1 MPHGLLGCSDMG
13 FCAQVLSPRSR
24 SGIFEISRA
33 CGENHR
39 NQRSRGVANRVQKI
53 LEASGIKLSSVV
65 SGVFGVTGRAILTEL
80 AANRTDPA
88 ALAEMAKGRLK
99 KKDQLLLALEG
110 SFCEH
115 DAALL
120 KHQSDLYAQLEQ
132 RRAKIQKR
140 LVTMS
145 ESDL

>member
-1 MPHGLLGCSDMG
+1 
-13 FCAQVLSPRSR
+13 
-24 SGIFEISRA
+24 
-33 CGENHR
+33 
-39 NQRSRGVANRVQKI
+39 
-53 LEASGIKLSSVV
+53 
-65 SGVFGVTGRAILTEL
+65 
-80 AANRTDPA
+80 
-88 ALAEMAKGRLK
+88 MAKGRLK